1 MKNKKIL
8 IISIILI
15 IIFLIINIII
25 KSLSPNNEYM
35 IQSEIFNNS
44 IDLIYEEKYAEAYEL
59 SQKIDNPE
67 EKENIQEIIDYLF
80 LKKTNNNVLDTMAT
94 IQNDILRTFDNYN
107 FNITLY
113 GYGSI
118 NSADKQI
125 LSEDLV
131 KLESINKF
139 SEQFPKNILSNDIE
153 AYYDSFFKVVEYTKN
168 LCDNPDEKMSTQ
180 KGFNEL
186 GNTIDSYVEE
196 SEKLTNLTNSL
207 LISHSVE
214 KIDDL
219 YVLMFGLSPNNTM
232 LD

>member
-25 KSLSPNNEYM
+25 KSLSPNNEYI

-139 SEQFPKNILSNDIE
+139 SEQFPKNIYQMI
-153 AYYDSFFKVVEYTKN
+153 
-168 LCDNPDEKMSTQ
+168 
-180 KGFNEL
+180 
-186 GNTIDSYVEE
+186 
-196 SEKLTNLTNSL
+196 
-207 LISHSVE
+207 
-214 KIDDL
+214 
-219 YVLMFGLSPNNTM
+219 
-232 LD
+232 